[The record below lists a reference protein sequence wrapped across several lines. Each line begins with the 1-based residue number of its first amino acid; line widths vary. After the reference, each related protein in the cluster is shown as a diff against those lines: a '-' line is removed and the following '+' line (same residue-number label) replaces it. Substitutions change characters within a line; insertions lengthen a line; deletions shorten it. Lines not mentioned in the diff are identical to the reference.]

1 MKIDVIAFVL
11 WKTIWF
17 YPHTA
22 KTNGP
27 KDRYGTN
34 DSTLVSNLAGLIQR
48 RRDAWREHTF
58 FSTISRIATAK
69 RRFA

>member
-34 DSTLVSNLAGLIQR
+34 DSTLVSNLAGLYKGVEMHGGSIPFLAQ
-48 RRDAWREHTF
+48 
-58 FSTISRIATAK
+58 
-69 RRFA
+69 